1 MTELRIVAERSDK
14 DIARHN
20 AAADMSWPLRVL
32 AANLLRIIRGAGK
45 PDELEGQCENALA
58 AMQAYLGATGNFP
71 RHDIA
76 EPLRMS
82 TRRSRAIGAGR
93 ATEADIERWNANGE
107 NAREDALETIC
118 RGALQMVAS
127 GLVGQL
133 PQENAGE
140 SEIYRGLVVIE
151 ELREA
156 NRRAAVEAARVPRR
170 TRRKSQ

>member
-1 MTELRIVAERSDK
+1 MADLQLVSERSAK
-14 DIARHN
+14 EVECHN

-58 AMQAYLGATGNFP
+58 AMQAYLGATGSFP
-71 RHDIA
+71 SPHIA
-76 EPLRMS
+76 HLLRMS
-82 TRRSRAIGAGR
+82 TRRTRAIGAGR

-156 NRRAAVEAARVPRR
+156 NRRAAADAARVPRR
-170 TRRKSQ
+170 ARRKSR